1 MTDKDNEV
9 RIVLSPIAQVS
20 GTFDETQAERL
31 IKLARAMR
39 NEESMKFSDVASVIE
54 HMEESF
60 HLLQLEENRLTDLYN
75 HFTEEV
81 SRLRSEN
88 AKLVSDNRRHTRV
101 IDELM
106 EYLELVRTVRYGDN
120 EDD

>member
-1 MTDKDNEV
+1 MEDNEV
-9 RIVLSPIAQVS
+9 RIVLSDPQ
-20 GTFDETQAERL
+20 GERL

-39 NEESMKFSDVASVIE
+39 NEESVKFSNAASVIE

-88 AKLVSDNRRHTRV
+88 AKLVSDNRRYTRV